1 MSCQQAKSVFDDN
14 GYTIGKS
21 EFLVNPTK
29 NTFHD
34 GYLQFG

>member
-1 MSCQQAKSVFDDN
+1 MSCQQAKSVFDGN

-29 NTFHD
+29 DTFLE
-34 GYLQFG
+34 G